1 MIGKMKTDRLKKMEE
16 LTDKLRLI
24 LSDILEIMN
33 TMEGQEADDYIQEL
47 TAQAKRYKAQLLE
60 IARQVKRDKETD

>member
-1 MIGKMKTDRLKKMEE
+1 MKTDRLKKMEE